1 MSEEEICSQFIRLLR
16 LQRNDFINHLQ
27 VVHALIQLG
36 RGEKALRYIE
46 EVSKKIESVDESLYQ
61 YQEQA
66 VK

>member
-16 LQRNDFINHLQ
+16 IQRNDFINHLQ

-46 EVSKKIESVDESLYQ
+46 EISKKIESVDESLYQ
-61 YQEQA
+61 YHE
-66 VK
+66 

>member
-36 RGEKALRYIE
+36 RSEKALRYIE

-61 YQEQA
+61 YHEQT